1 MKPTIV
7 HELPTTS
14 LTFQAHIIQARERL
28 MSAGLSKTEAT
39 LDAEL
44 LLRKLANLDRGTLL
58 VRRHE
63 TAGPDLATAYRKI
76 IRRRE
81 LREPVHL
88 ILGVRE
94 FWGRDF
100 KVSPHVLVPRPET
113 ELIIE
118 TAMTTSR
125 TFSSPVHIVDAGT
138 GSGCLAITLALEL
151 PSVKFIA
158 TDISSAALTVAR
170 QNARRHNVSDRIQF
184 MQTNFLENCTSGID
198 IIVSNPPYI
207 QKSDMD
213 ILPPEVRNYEPS
225 AALFGGHDGL
235 DCFRVLFAQAETRL
249 INGGWIIVEF
259 GLDQEHDIYR
269 LASRHQ
275 NLSFIETKPDL
286 QGIPRIAILQKTVGD
301 N

>member
-1 MKPTIV
+1 MKPTVV

-63 TAGPDLATAYRKI
+63 TAGPDLAIAYRKI

-118 TAMTTSR
+118 TAMTTAR

-170 QNARRHNVSDRIQF
+170 QNAHRHNVSDRIKF
-184 MQTNFLENCTSGID
+184 MQTNFLENCASGID

-207 QKSDMD
+207 QESDID

-225 AALFGGHDGL
+225 KALFGGHDGL

-249 INGGWIIVEF
+249 INGGWIIIEF

-286 QGIPRIAILQKTVGD
+286 QGIPRIAILQKTVGG

>member
-1 MKPTIV
+1 MKPSVV
-7 HELPTTS
+7 HKLPTVP

-28 MSAGLSKTEAT
+28 ISAGLSKTEAA

-44 LLRKLANLDRGTLL
+44 LLRKLANLDRETLL
-58 VRRHE
+58 LRRHE
-63 TAGPDLATAYRKI
+63 IAGPDLVTAYRKI

-118 TAMTTSR
+118 TAMTASQA
-125 TFSSPVHIVDAGT
+125 FSGPIHIVDAGT

-151 PSVKFIA
+151 PSVEFIA
-158 TDISSAALTVAR
+158 TDISSAALTVAKH
-170 QNARRHNVSDRIQF
+170 NARQHNVSERIRF
-184 MQTNFLENCTSGID
+184 MQTNFLEDCNSGINL
-198 IIVSNPPYI
+198 IVSNPPYI
-207 QKSDMD
+207 RESDRD
-213 ILPPEVRNYEPS
+213 LLPPEVRNYEPS
-225 AALFGGHDGL
+225 TALFGGHDGL

-249 INGGWIIVEF
+249 LDGGWIIVEF
-259 GLDQEHDIYR
+259 GLDQENDIFR
-269 LASRHQ
+269 LASRHK
-275 NLSFIETKPDL
+275 NLSFMETKQDL
-286 QGIPRIAILQKTVGD
+286 QGIPRIAILRKTVEVH
-301 N
+301 

>member
-1 MKPTIV
+1 
-7 HELPTTS
+7 
-14 LTFQAHIIQARERL
+14 

-44 LLRKLANLDRGTLL
+44 LLRKLANLNRETLL

-63 TAGPDLATAYRKI
+63 TTGPDLATAYRKI

-113 ELIIE
+113 ELIVE
-118 TAMTTSR
+118 VAMTTSQAI
-125 TFSSPVHIVDAGT
+125 SGPINVVDAGT

-151 PSVKFIA
+151 PSVRFIA

-170 QNARRHNVSDRIQF
+170 QNARRHNVSDRIRF
-184 MQTNFLENCTSGID
+184 MQTNFLENCNSGINL
-198 IIVSNPPYI
+198 IVSNPPYI
-207 QKSDMD
+207 RESDRD

-249 INGGWIIVEF
+249 RNGGWIIIEF
-259 GLDQEHDIYR
+259 GLGQEHDIRR

-275 NLSFIETKPDL
+275 NLSLMGTKRDL
-286 QGIPRIAILQKTVGD
+286 QGIPRIAVLRKTVEV